1 VAGYI
6 GQTALR
12 TSDCV
17 REAIDSVLFVDEAYT
32 LANRGEL
39 DFGREAVDTL
49 LREMEDK
56 RDRLAVIVAGYAEPT
71 RRFLG
76 ANSGMQSRFTRY
88 VEFLDYT
95 EDELLQIFVDLCRRD
110 HLTLGQ
116 EAEEK
121 ARVVIRELSDHRDER
136 FGNAREIRSLYE
148 RTLELQA
155 RRLAQNDTAN
165 PAELLTE
172 DIAAGRQS
180 GEGTEMGSEGGM

>member
-1 VAGYI
+1 
-6 GQTALR
+6 
-12 TSDCV
+12 
-17 REAIDSVLFVDEAYT
+17 
-32 LANRGEL
+32 
-39 DFGREAVDTL
+39 
-49 LREMEDK
+49 
-56 RDRLAVIVAGYAEPT
+56 
-71 RRFLG
+71 
-76 ANSGMQSRFTRY
+76 
-88 VEFLDYT
+88 
-95 EDELLQIFVDLCRRD
+95 
-110 HLTLGQ
+110 LGQ